1 MSERISTKIVLTF
14 LVVAGIVWL
23 GAINIRAL
31 IGDSLVRTG
40 TFEFLPDIPPAVERN
55 VYHLIAMT
63 SIVTNLGYCVVFASA
78 ILYLAT
84 TRLKLK
90 EEGWLMMS
98 AILFFL
104 FAPAE
109 FYTMRLDWDFV
120 WCDVMDSLELMQFR
134 ELFVSRVAA
143 LRGVPVIALLS
154 YYTIVILA
162 VWRPLRKKPQEV

>member
-1 MSERISTKIVLTF
+1 MTERVTAKIWLTL

-40 TFEFLPDIPPAVERN
+40 TFEFLPDIAPGIERN
-55 VYHLIAMT
+55 VYHLIALT
-63 SIVTNLGYCVVFASA
+63 SIVTNLAYCVVFASA

-84 TRLKLK
+84 TRLRLK

-109 FYTMRLDWDFV
+109 FYTMKLDFDFV
-120 WCDVMDSLELMQFR
+120 WCDIKDSIDLTQFR
-134 ELFVSRVAA
+134 ELFVGRVAA

-154 YYTIVILA
+154 YYTIVVLA